1 MDLVVKGDS
10 KPQADVAVKGMQY
23 DNVRSK
29 LVKMARL
36 ENWGLTEEC

>member
-1 MDLVVKGDS
+1 MNLVVKGDP
-10 KPQADVAVKGMQY
+10 KLQAVVPVKGMQY

-36 ENWGLTEEC
+36 EN